1 MNFDD
6 DEADLMDNGLSEFQ
20 KYEDYLDAQMSE
32 DALFYLEDKE
42 LARQLIEQGV
52 HGQGEVLDREQFEA
66 KQ

>member
-1 MNFDD
+1 
-6 DEADLMDNGLSEFQ
+6 
-20 KYEDYLDAQMSE
+20 MSE

>member
-6 DEADLMDNGLSEFQ
+6 DEADLMDNGLSEFL
-20 KYEDYLDAQMSE
+20 KYEDYLDAQMTD

-52 HGQGEVLDREQFEA
+52 HGQGEILDREGFEA
-66 KQ
+66 K